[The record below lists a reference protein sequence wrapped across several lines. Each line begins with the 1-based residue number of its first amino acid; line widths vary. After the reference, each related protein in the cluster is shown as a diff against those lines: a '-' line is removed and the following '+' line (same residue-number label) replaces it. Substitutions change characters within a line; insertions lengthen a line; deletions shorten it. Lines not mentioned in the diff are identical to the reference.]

1 MSEFKY
7 VAVDK
12 TGKTVKGIISASNKN
27 EVHTILEKKG
37 LYPLEIVE
45 RKIPKIK
52 LNLQFISR
60 RIKDDELILFTS
72 ELATLLQSGLTIVDA
87 LQGLYEQEENPYLRK
102 IILQI
107 KEDIESGTSI
117 SNAFKKY
124 PRVFS
129 PIYISLLSVGE
140 ATGRLDKVL
149 DGLYQ
154 YLDRDLESRRKIS
167 SAFAYPKFVV
177 FVVTLVV
184 VFMLSFVLPR
194 FVSMFASSGAKLPT
208 PTRILL
214 NVSNF
219 VRLKWYILVAI
230 VVVVYLIYRIIYST
244 PKGRILIDQ
253 LKLKIPLFGRI
264 SKLGSL
270 SRFVRSLALIS
281 GSGYNILE
289 GLLIASNTSDNAYII
304 NEIKNIVND
313 IQSGESLSESL
324 SHRSFFP
331 KVMVQMVSVGE
342 RSGLLDT
349 SLTRLADLWDKSI
362 DFTLK
367 NLASKIEPTL
377 ILILGVIVGFIAL
390 AMYLP
395 MFTLPSLINK

>member
-230 VVVVYLIYRIIYST
+230 LVVVYLIYRIIYST

>member
-154 YLDRDLESRRKIS
+154 YLDRDLES
-167 SAFAYPKFVV
+167 
-177 FVVTLVV
+177 
-184 VFMLSFVLPR
+184 
-194 FVSMFASSGAKLPT
+194 
-208 PTRILL
+208 
-214 NVSNF
+214 
-219 VRLKWYILVAI
+219 
-230 VVVVYLIYRIIYST
+230 
-244 PKGRILIDQ
+244 
-253 LKLKIPLFGRI
+253 
-264 SKLGSL
+264 
-270 SRFVRSLALIS
+270 
-281 GSGYNILE
+281 
-289 GLLIASNTSDNAYII
+289 
-304 NEIKNIVND
+304 
-313 IQSGESLSESL
+313 
-324 SHRSFFP
+324 
-331 KVMVQMVSVGE
+331 
-342 RSGLLDT
+342 
-349 SLTRLADLWDKSI
+349 
-362 DFTLK
+362 
-367 NLASKIEPTL
+367 
-377 ILILGVIVGFIAL
+377 
-390 AMYLP
+390 
-395 MFTLPSLINK
+395 